1 MPYTPL
7 MSEVLDKVAKA
18 KTKAKKIELLRQHNT
33 DALRMVLKS
42 SFDPRIEWDL
52 PEGDVPYTPNEA
64 PEGTE
69 HNMLVHEAR
78 TLYHYIKGGNPKLT
92 QNRRENM
99 FIQLLEGLHRDE
111 AEIVVAAKNERAY
124 AHAKFPRALAHLA
137 TSKGLRNMFWGAIQ
151 HHYDGKIPFYGTGED
166 TEEWS
171 VGQQDGQPA
180 QGIQPVA
187 SGTKEP
193 LPPEMQG
200 SRFTDGYKD
209 QYARR
214 DVAKIVRQRKAKQ
227 MRLTSRGQLRKIQQM
242 LVDAGFLKREI
253 KGRPQVDG
261 SYGYNT
267 MLAIEK
273 FQNAL
278 VSSGAMPQEYAPGKS
293 NVDGLAGRRTIKALK
308 AYSK

>member
-18 KTKAKKIELLRQHNT
+18 KTKAKKIELLRQYNT

-111 AEIVVAAKNERAY
+111 AEIVVAAKD
-124 AHAKFPRALAHLA
+124 
-137 TSKGLRNMFWGAIQ
+137 KGL
-151 HHYDGKIPFYGTGED
+151 H
-166 TEEWS
+166 
-171 VGQQDGQPA
+171 
-180 QGIQPVA
+180 
-187 SGTKEP
+187 
-193 LPPEMQG
+193 
-200 SRFTDGYKD
+200 
-209 QYARR
+209 
-214 DVAKIVRQRKAKQ
+214 RK
-227 MRLTSRGQLRKIQQM
+227 
-242 LVDAGFLKREI
+242 F
-253 KGRPQVDG
+253 KGL
-261 SYGYNT
+261 S
-267 MLAIEK
+267 
-273 FQNAL
+273 
-278 VSSGAMPQEYAPGKS
+278 S
-293 NVDGLAGRRTIKALK
+293 NVVREAFNWTEDYMQPETTEILEGHEPQF
-308 AYSK
+308 

>member
-92 QNRRENM
+92 QNRRENT

-111 AEIVVAAKNERAY
+111 AEIVVAAKD
-124 AHAKFPRALAHLA
+124 
-137 TSKGLRNMFWGAIQ
+137 KGLHR
-151 HHYDGKIPFYGTGED
+151 K
-166 TEEWS
+166 
-171 VGQQDGQPA
+171 
-180 QGIQPVA
+180 
-187 SGTKEP
+187 
-193 LPPEMQG
+193 
-200 SRFTDGYKD
+200 YKG
-209 QYARR
+209 
-214 DVAKIVRQRKAKQ
+214 
-227 MRLTSRGQLRKIQQM
+227 LS
-242 LVDAGFLKREI
+242 
-253 KGRPQVDG
+253 
-261 SYGYNT
+261 
-267 MLAIEK
+267 
-273 FQNAL
+273 
-278 VSSGAMPQEYAPGKS
+278 S
-293 NVDGLAGRRTIKALK
+293 NVVREAFNWTEDYMQPEPTEILEGHEPQF
-308 AYSK
+308 

>member
-1 MPYTPL
+1 MSYTPL

-111 AEIVVAAKNERAY
+111 AEIVVAAKD
-124 AHAKFPRALAHLA
+124 
-137 TSKGLRNMFWGAIQ
+137 KGL
-151 HHYDGKIPFYGTGED
+151 H
-166 TEEWS
+166 
-171 VGQQDGQPA
+171 
-180 QGIQPVA
+180 
-187 SGTKEP
+187 
-193 LPPEMQG
+193 
-200 SRFTDGYKD
+200 
-209 QYARR
+209 
-214 DVAKIVRQRKAKQ
+214 RK
-227 MRLTSRGQLRKIQQM
+227 
-242 LVDAGFLKREI
+242 F
-253 KGRPQVDG
+253 KGL
-261 SYGYNT
+261 S
-267 MLAIEK
+267 
-273 FQNAL
+273 
-278 VSSGAMPQEYAPGKS
+278 S
-293 NVDGLAGRRTIKALK
+293 NVVREAFNWTEDYMQPEPTEILEGHEPQF
-308 AYSK
+308 

>member
-111 AEIVVAAKNERAY
+111 AEIVVAAKD
-124 AHAKFPRALAHLA
+124 
-137 TSKGLRNMFWGAIQ
+137 KGLHR
-151 HHYDGKIPFYGTGED
+151 K
-166 TEEWS
+166 
-171 VGQQDGQPA
+171 
-180 QGIQPVA
+180 
-187 SGTKEP
+187 
-193 LPPEMQG
+193 
-200 SRFTDGYKD
+200 YKG
-209 QYARR
+209 
-214 DVAKIVRQRKAKQ
+214 
-227 MRLTSRGQLRKIQQM
+227 LS
-242 LVDAGFLKREI
+242 
-253 KGRPQVDG
+253 
-261 SYGYNT
+261 
-267 MLAIEK
+267 
-273 FQNAL
+273 
-278 VSSGAMPQEYAPGKS
+278 S
-293 NVDGLAGRRTIKALK
+293 NVVREAFNWTEDYMQPEPTEILEGHEPQF
-308 AYSK
+308 